1 MANVSRRLFLFFFV
15 VVCLEFILYN
25 IYIYTLFFIISP
37 STPRFTILV
46 LDVYFP
52 KEFKTSLN
60 KVICI
65 FRHYMTQFTGVIDV
79 WFQADAK

>member
-25 IYIYTLFFIISP
+25 IYTLFFIISP

-65 FRHYMTQFTGVIDV
+65 FSHYITQFTGVIDV